1 MYSLALVPLDKVDE
15 YFKRVEEVSNNL
27 VDEKKNKI
35 NVTSILKYFKSTWM
49 DRRWKKEHW
58 NYYDYLG
65 RRTNNDLEGFNRQL
79 NRFLHSPHPNIYK
92 FVDHIKGID
101 QKNSLRIIEYR
112 KNPIDYGKWS
122 LPSKQVEKE
131 TKLQRLMA
139 AYKNDQISLFDY
151 LNALASNIEVTQF
164 IDDDFVV
171 DYEEVEIEVEEEAF
185 NSTIQEIEDMS
196 LLNNAQD
203 TSAYLRELE
212 EDGESEI

>member
-1 MYSLALVPLDKVDE
+1 M
-15 YFKRVEEVSNNL
+15 
-27 VDEKKNKI
+27 
-35 NVTSILKYFKSTWM
+35 ILLW
-49 DRRWKKEHW
+49 W

-92 FVDHIKGID
+92 FFDHIKGID

-112 KNPIDYGKWS
+112 KNPIDYGKRI

-131 TKLQRLMA
+131 TKLQRLMT

-164 IDDDFVV
+164 IIDDDFVI
-171 DYEEVEIEVEEEAF
+171 DYEEVEIEEDEETV
-185 NSTIQEIEDMS
+185 NTTIQEIEDLS

-212 EDGESEI
+212 LEEDGEAEIFNKLI

>member
-15 YFKRVEEVSNNL
+15 CFKRVEEVSNNL

-49 DRRWKKEHW
+49 DGRWKKEHW